1 MKIEDFKN
9 LLQETSSKEKTLEQK
24 CNQIS
29 IFRLIAFII
38 MSLLFLYAFFESN
51 ILVSILGLVSLFVF
65 LKLVYIHNL
74 ANDERNYIKSKKD
87 VLISYVSRFN
97 NEWQEFKET
106 GKDYLNVENAQAI
119 DLDLFGKSSL
129 YQYICVAHTSRG
141 KNLLSQ
147 YLCNLN
153 PQKNIIINRQ
163 EAVKE
168 LSEKKDF
175 IIHIQ
180 TLSNLIE
187 ENEEEKRNNYI
198 DGFIKYG
205 ESKTKKPNMIIHML
219 TWVLPLLS
227 FVFIALSLIVKLS
240 YLWAVGCAVIQA
252 LLAVL
257 GFYKNTEIL
266 TSLFHFQKNIKAY
279 KEVFTALEK
288 EEFQS
293 ELLKEIQ
300 SYVLKNEG
308 ASNSINKLS
317 IIGEFA
323 NMRYNQMFYI
333 VLASLF
339 MWDYQCVES
348 FERWKIVY
356 GSQIRNWME
365 SIGQIEALISISVL
379 CNVKENYCFPI
390 ITESEVPKLKVKK
403 IVHPLIEVKKAVAN
417 DFEATNKTCIIT
429 GSNMSGKTTFLR
441 SIGVNLMLA
450 YAGGPVCAEYFE
462 TGCMKLFTSMRI
474 QDDVCKEISTFYAE
488 IIRIKSMVLYSLEKK
503 PMIVLIDEIFK
514 GTNSADRIIGA
525 REVIRKLSQQWILSI
540 VSTHD
545 FEICDLENDEL
556 ISVVNYHF
564 SEYYENGNIYFD
576 YIMKNGRCVTTNAQY
591 LLRMAGLLEI
601 DDNYKKSID
610 ISKNIGN

>member
-1 MKIEDFKN
+1 MKIEDFKK
-9 LLQETSSKEKTLEQK
+9 LLQESLSKEKTLEQK

-74 ANDERNYIKSKKD
+74 ANDEKNYIKSKKD
-87 VLISYVSRFN
+87 VLISYIRRFN

-106 GKDYLNVENAQAI
+106 GKDFLNIENAQAI

-147 YLCNLN
+147 YLCNLD
-153 PQKNIIINRQ
+153 PQKNIIIKRQ

-187 ENEEEKRNNYI
+187 ENEEEKKNNYI
-198 DGFIKYG
+198 DVFIKYG

-252 LLAVL
+252 LLAIL

-266 TSLFHFQKNIKAY
+266 TMLFHFQKNIKAY
-279 KEVFTALEK
+279 KEVFSALEK

-300 SYVLKNEG
+300 SYVLKSEG
-308 ASNSINKLS
+308 ASNSIKKLS
-317 IIGEFA
+317 VIGEFA

-348 FERWKIVY
+348 FERWKSIY
-356 GSQIRNWME
+356 GTQIRNWME
-365 SIGQIEALISISVL
+365 SVGQIEALISISVL
-379 CNVKENYCFPI
+379 CNVKDNCCFPI

-403 IVHPLIEVKKAVAN
+403 IIHPLIEVKKAVAN
-417 DFEATNKTCIIT
+417 DFEMNNKTCIIT

-462 TGCMKLFTSMRI
+462 TGCMKLFTSMRV

-545 FEICDLENDEL
+545 FEICDLENDEF
-556 ISVVNYHF
+556 INVVNYHF
-564 SEYYENGNIYFD
+564 SEYYKNGNIYFD

-591 LLRMAGLLEI
+591 LLRMAGLLE
-601 DDNYKKSID
+601 N
-610 ISKNIGN
+610 